1 MIERGVTA
9 KARRSSTEALTT
21 RSRKPPQNDGFAY
34 HGRPSSACRLKS
46 SSPHADESVA
56 SIIDAM
62 PISQSGRSSTSSRTK
77 YDGRSSAGGARD
89 SSSTAVAFACDSSS
103 AGGACDS
110 SSAISAAARVVAF
123 ACQGSNVT
131 FASKGS
137 RSDVTFASKGSR
149 ASESLGRIVRE
160 PR

>member
-56 SIIDAM
+56 IIIDAM
-62 PISQSGRSSTSSRTK
+62 PRRTI
-77 YDGRSSAGGARD
+77 RRALPPGGL
-89 SSSTAVAFACDSSS
+89 FP
-103 AGGACDS
+103 
-110 SSAISAAARVVAF
+110 
-123 ACQGSNVT
+123 
-131 FASKGS
+131 
-137 RSDVTFASKGSR
+137 R
-149 ASESLGRIVRE
+149 AE
-160 PR
+160 

>member
-62 PISQSGRSSTSSRTK
+62 PISQSGRSGEQPHEVRRQVVGGNAR
-77 YDGRSSAGGARD
+77 DAWRFRSSARRRVRVPWHLGDLRGSGD
-89 SSSTAVAFACDSSS
+89 VAFACH
-103 AGGACDS
+103 
-110 SSAISAAARVVAF
+110 
-123 ACQGSNVT
+123 
-131 FASKGS
+131 GS
-137 RSDVTFASKGSR
+137 RRLVKHSR
-149 ASESLGRIVRE
+149 TPNEWLVAR
-160 PR
+160 

>member
-62 PISQSGRSSTSSRTK
+62 PISQSGRSSTRSRTK

-89 SSSTAVAFACDSSS
+89 SSST
-103 AGGACDS
+103 
-110 SSAISAAARVVAF
+110 SAISAAARDVAF
-123 ACQGSNVT
+123 ACHGTS
-131 FASKGS
+131 AISAAA
-137 RSDVTFASKGSR
+137 RDVTFTCHGSKVAFASNGSR
-149 ASESLGRIVRE
+149 TPNEWLVAR
-160 PR
+160 